1 MADQNPFQGNKIANL
16 ISLKLDDSNF
26 KQWKQV
32 FGVIRGLD
40 LQKYITDPVV
50 PEKLLTN
57 EDRVAGTV
65 NPLHQ
70 QWEKHDA
77 LICTWLL
84 STISDSH
91 TLLSKVV
98 DLTFSWQVW
107 NEIHRHFDMLLTT
120 KARQLRSELRTLSKG
135 DRTVA
140 EFIQRVRVIKESLI
154 SVGDPIPLRNLIEIV
169 LDALPEDYDSVVAAI
184 SSKSMSVS
192 IDEVEY
198 DLLAHETRLEKNKK
212 QSLTETAT
220 VNLAQASSL

>member
-16 ISLKLDDSNF
+16 ISLKLDDLNF

-57 EDRVAGTV
+57 EDRVA
-65 NPLHQ
+65 
-70 QWEKHDA
+70 
-77 LICTWLL
+77 
-84 STISDSH
+84 
-91 TLLSKVV
+91 
-98 DLTFSWQVW
+98 
-107 NEIHRHFDMLLTT
+107 
-120 KARQLRSELRTLSKG
+120 G

-212 QSLTETAT
+212 QRSVPVEDPALFRSIVGALHYVTLTIPEIAYYINKVCQFLSNPLEEHWKAVKRILRYLSGTDWWC
-220 VNLAQASSL
+220 ASKPVCVALPLGLVGPMAGYLPD